1 MATTVESPSRAAA
14 EVEQR
19 KPADFGALV
28 HRYAVPVA
36 VIVVAIGIGLRFFT
50 TSAAWL
56 DEAISINISKLPI
69 SQIPGALRHDG
80 APPLYYFLLHFWM
93 RLFGSGD
100 VSVRALSGVASVIT
114 LPFAFIAGKRLAG
127 RAGAWSAL
135 LLMASSPFALTYAT
149 SARMYSL
156 MILWSLLLF
165 LALARSLEVPNRSRL
180 IAVGVTTAL
189 VIYTHYWGLYFI
201 IVVGLW
207 LLYQGLGL
215 PERGWRGLR
224 PRALKSLRNG
234 GLNPSQSN
242 HLLSLVA
249 MFVGSLTFLPWL
261 PSFIFQTLHTGT
273 PWSNAAGPAD
283 ILGVLGEYS
292 GGGAWGTALGLTLF
306 TLLLLGMFGRS
317 IDGRHMLVELH
328 MRRRVKPLAFVFF
341 GTLVVAVLCGVVAQA
356 AFVGRYTAVV
366 FPLFILIIAVGATVF
381 ADRRALALVL
391 AWTCLCGMVVGI
403 DSNTSPRTEA
413 VKVAAVINQVAS
425 PGDLV
430 VYCPDQLGPD
440 ASRLIHVPVQQAT
453 FPRETLPDRV
463 NWVDYR
469 KVIEQTNAQQFAAD
483 MIARAA
489 GHDLWFVWRDGY
501 PGLDGKC
508 GRVFTWLQD
517 LRSNGQELVHN
528 QPGTYYEHEAL
539 TRFPV

>member
-1 MATTVESPSRAAA
+1 VESPSRAAA
-14 EVEQR
+14 EVDQR
-19 KPADFGALV
+19 RSADLGTLAL
-28 HRYAVPVA
+28 RSAFPVA
-36 VIVVAIGIGLRFFT
+36 AIVVAIGIGLRFFT

-80 APPLYYFLLHFWM
+80 APPLYYVLLHFWM
-93 RLFGSGD
+93 RLFGTGD
-100 VSVRALSGVASVIT
+100 FAVRALSGVASVIT

-127 RAGAWSAL
+127 RAGGWSAL
-135 LLMASSPFALTYAT
+135 LLLASSPFALSYAT
-149 SARMYSL
+149 SARMYSF

-165 LALARSLEVPNRSRL
+165 LALARALEVSNRGRL
-180 IAVGVTTAL
+180 IAVGAATAL
-189 VIYTHYWGLYFI
+189 ILYTHYWGLYFV

-224 PRALKSLRNG
+224 PRALKPLRDG
-234 GLNPSQSN
+234 GLNRSQSD
-242 HLLSLVA
+242 HLRCLAA
-249 MFVGSLTFLPWL
+249 MFVGSLTFLPWV
-261 PSFIFQTLHTGT
+261 PSFVFQTLHTGT
-273 PWSNAAGPAD
+273 PWSNPAGPFD

-292 GGGAWGTALGLTLF
+292 GGGGWGTALSLTLF

-317 IDGRHMLVELH
+317 IDRRQMLVELH
-328 MRRRVKPLAFVFF
+328 MRRRIKPLAFAFF
-341 GTLVVAVLCGVVAQA
+341 GTLVFAVLCGVIAQA

-366 FPLFILIIAVGATVF
+366 FPFFILIIGVGASVF
-381 ADRRALALVL
+381 ADRRVLAAVL

-413 VKVAAVINQVAS
+413 VRVAAVINQVAS

-469 KVIEQTNAQQFAAD
+469 KVIQQTNAQQFASD

-508 GRVFTWLQD
+508 GRVYTWLQD

>member
-1 MATTVESPSRAAA
+1 VESPSRAAA
-14 EVEQR
+14 DPDQR
-19 KPADFGALV
+19 KLADLGTLAL
-28 HRYAVPVA
+28 RYAFPAAVA
-36 VIVVAIGIGLRFFT
+36 VVAIGVGLRFFT

-80 APPLYYFLLHFWM
+80 APPLYYVLLHFWM
-93 RLFGSGD
+93 RLFGTGD
-100 VSVRALSGVASVIT
+100 FAVRALSGVASVIT

-127 RAGAWSAL
+127 RAGGWSAL
-135 LLMASSPFALTYAT
+135 LLLASSPFALSYAT
-149 SARMYSL
+149 SARMYSF

-165 LALARSLEVPNRSRL
+165 LALARALEVSNRGRL
-180 IAVGVTTAL
+180 IAVGAATAL
-189 VIYTHYWGLYFI
+189 ILYTHYWGLYFV

-224 PRALKSLRNG
+224 PRALKPLRDG
-234 GLNPSQSN
+234 GLNRSQSD
-242 HLLSLVA
+242 HLRCLAA
-249 MFVGSLTFLPWL
+249 MFVGSLTFLPWV
-261 PSFIFQTLHTGT
+261 PSFVFQTLHTGT
-273 PWSNAAGPAD
+273 PWSNPAGPFD

-292 GGGAWGTALGLTLF
+292 GGGGWGTALSLTLF

-317 IDGRHMLVELH
+317 IDRRQMLVELH
-328 MRRRVKPLAFVFF
+328 MRRRIKPLAFAFF
-341 GTLVVAVLCGVVAQA
+341 GTLVFAVLCGVIAQA

-366 FPLFILIIAVGATVF
+366 FPFFILIIGVGASVF
-381 ADRRALALVL
+381 ADRRVLAAVL

-413 VKVAAVINQVAS
+413 VRVAAVINQVAS

-469 KVIEQTNAQQFAAD
+469 KVIQQTNAQQFASD

-508 GRVFTWLQD
+508 GRVYTWLQD

>member
-1 MATTVESPSRAAA
+1 VVHPRRSTDLGTL
-14 EVEQR
+14 
-19 KPADFGALV
+19 AL
-28 HRYAVPVA
+28 RYAMPVA
-36 VIVVAIGIGLRFFT
+36 FIVVAIGVGLRFYT

-56 DEAISINISKLPI
+56 DEAISINISRLPI

-80 APPLYYFLLHFWM
+80 APPLYYVLLHFWM
-93 RLFGSGD
+93 GLFGTSD
-100 VSVRALSGVASVIT
+100 FAVRSLSGVASVIT

-127 RAGAWSAL
+127 RAGAWAAL
-135 LLMASSPFALTYAT
+135 LLLATSPFALMYAT

-165 LALARSLEVPNRSRL
+165 LALARALEVPSRGRL
-180 IAVGVTTAL
+180 IAVGAATA
-189 VIYTHYWGLYFI
+189 VILYTHYWGLYLVV
-201 IVVGLW
+201 VVGLW
-207 LLYQGLGL
+207 LLYRGLGL
-215 PERGWRGLR
+215 AGQGWGGLR
-224 PRALKSLRNG
+224 PRTLKHLRNG
-234 GLNPSQSN
+234 GVDQLQTNR
-242 HLLSLVA
+242 LRCLAA
-249 MFVGSLTFLPWL
+249 MFIGSLTFLPWV

-273 PWSNAAGPAD
+273 PWSNPAGPAD

-317 IDGRHMLVELH
+317 IDGRQVLVELH
-328 MRRRVKPLAFVFF
+328 MRRRIKPIAYAFF
-341 GTLVVAVLCGVVAQA
+341 GTLVVAVLAGVIAQA
-356 AFVGRYTAVV
+356 AFVGRYTATV
-366 FPLFILIIAVGATVF
+366 FPFFILIIGVGATVF
-381 ADRRALALVL
+381 ADRRVLAVVL
-391 AWTCLCGMVVGI
+391 AWTCLCGLVVGI

-413 VKVAAVINQVAS
+413 VLVASVINQEAS

-453 FPRETLPDRV
+453 FPRETLPARV

-469 KVIEQTNAQQFAAD
+469 KVISETNAQQFAAD

-489 GHDLWFVWRDGY
+489 GHDIWFVWRDGY
-501 PGLDGKC
+501 PGLQGKC
-508 GRVFTWLQD
+508 GNVYTWLQD

-528 QPGTYYEHEAL
+528 QPATYYEHEAL

>member
-1 MATTVESPSRAAA
+1 VESPSRAAA
-14 EVEQR
+14 EVDQR
-19 KPADFGALV
+19 RSADLGTLAL
-28 HRYAVPVA
+28 RSAFPVA
-36 VIVVAIGIGLRFFT
+36 AIVVAIGIGLRFFT

-80 APPLYYFLLHFWM
+80 APPLYYVLLHFWM
-93 RLFGSGD
+93 RLFGTGD
-100 VSVRALSGVASVIT
+100 FAVRALSGVASVIT

-127 RAGAWSAL
+127 RAGGWSAL
-135 LLMASSPFALTYAT
+135 LLLASSPFALSYAT
-149 SARMYSL
+149 SARMYSF

-165 LALARSLEVPNRSRL
+165 LALARALEVSNRGRL
-180 IAVGVTTAL
+180 IAVGAATAL
-189 VIYTHYWGLYFI
+189 ILYTHYWGLYFV

-224 PRALKSLRNG
+224 PRALKPLRDG
-234 GLNPSQSN
+234 GLNRSQSD
-242 HLLSLVA
+242 HLRCLAA
-249 MFVGSLTFLPWL
+249 MFVGSLTFLPWV
-261 PSFIFQTLHTGT
+261 PPFVFQTLHTGT
-273 PWSNAAGPAD
+273 PWSNPAGPFD

-292 GGGAWGTALGLTLF
+292 GGGGWGTALSLTLF

-317 IDGRHMLVELH
+317 IDRRQMLVELH
-328 MRRRVKPLAFVFF
+328 MRRRIKPLAFAFF
-341 GTLVVAVLCGVVAQA
+341 GTLVFAVLCGVIAQA

-366 FPLFILIIAVGATVF
+366 FPFFILIIGVGASVF
-381 ADRRALALVL
+381 ADRRVLAAVL

-413 VKVAAVINQVAS
+413 VRVAAVINQVAS

-469 KVIEQTNAQQFAAD
+469 KVIQQTNAQQFASD

-508 GRVFTWLQD
+508 GRVYTWLQD